1 MLTSNNTEQRM
12 SAHLRLL
19 VANSGVTKTFIYNAI
34 GISRETFNARLANP
48 HAFTYRDLIRMA
60 DALRM
65 PIENLFPAENAAEE
79 RLAG

>member
-1 MLTSNNTEQRM
+1 MITTNNSEQRM

-19 VANSGVTKTFIYNAI
+19 VANSGVSKTFLYNTI
-34 GISRETFNARLANP
+34 GISRETFNSRLSNP
-48 HAFTYRDLIRMA
+48 HAFTYRDLIRLA